1 MFEMKTLPY
10 NYSSLEPIISTTTV
24 NIHYNKHEKG
34 YLDRLNKFL
43 SEAGYNGHYTIPEII
58 LNIDK
63 FPIEYRGDILYNAGG
78 VVNHDLYWNSIG
90 KLSLPSGKLLE
101 KIVNVYGSYDSFK
114 KKFIEEAN
122 KVIGSGYTFLVMDNK
137 NNLNIINLSNQDSP
151 LSYGYEPLF
160 TIDLWEHAY
169 YLDYQNRRADYINNF
184 FSIVNF
190 DEASKKYESKN
201 TKII

>member
-10 NYSSLEPIISTTTV
+10 NYDGLEPMISTTTV

-43 SEAGYNGHYTIPEII
+43 SEAGYSGNYTIPEII

-63 FPIEYRGDILYNAGG
+63 FPLEYRGDILYNAGG
-78 VVNHDLYWNSIG
+78 VVNHDLYWNSMG
-90 KLSLPSGKLLE
+90 KLSLPNGKLLE
-101 KIVNVYGSYDSFK
+101 KIVDVYGSYDSFK
-114 KKFIEEAN
+114 KKIIEEAN

-137 NNLNIINLSNQDSP
+137 KNLNIINLSNQDSP

-190 DEASKKYESKN
+190 DKASKKYESKN

>member
-10 NYSSLEPIISTTTV
+10 NYSGLEPIVSTTTV

-43 SEAGYNGHYTIPEII
+43 REAGYNGHYTIPEII

-78 VVNHDLYWNSIG
+78 VVNHDLYWNSMG

-169 YLDYQNRRADYINNF
+169 YLDYQNRRSDYINNF

>member
-10 NYSSLEPIISTTTV
+10 NYSGLEPMISTTTV

-43 SEAGYNGHYTIPEII
+43 REAGYNGNYTIPEII

-78 VVNHDLYWNSIG
+78 VVNHDLYWNSMG
-90 KLSLPSGKLLE
+90 KLSLASGKLLE
-101 KIVNVYGSYDSFK
+101 KIVDVYGSYDSFK

-190 DEASKKYESKN
+190 DEASKKYESKS

>member
-10 NYSSLEPIISTTTV
+10 NYSGLEPIISTTTV

-43 SEAGYNGHYTIPEII
+43 SEAGYNGNYTIPEII

-63 FPIEYRGDILYNAGG
+63 FPMEYRGDILYNAGG
-78 VVNHDLYWNSIG
+78 VVNHDLYWNSMG
-90 KLSLPSGKLLE
+90 KLSLPNGKLLE
-101 KIVNVYGSYDSFK
+101 KIVDVYGSYDSFK

-137 NNLNIINLSNQDSP
+137 KNLNIINLSNQDSP

-190 DEASKKYESKN
+190 DEASRKYESKD
-201 TKII
+201 TKTI

>member
-63 FPIEYRGDILYNAGG
+63 FPMEYRGDILYNAGG

-169 YLDYQNRRADYINNF
+169 YLDYQNRRSDYINNF

>member
-1 MFEMKTLPY
+1 MFEIKTLPY
-10 NYSSLEPIISTTTV
+10 NYDGLEPIISTTTV

-43 SEAGYNGHYTIPEII
+43 READYNGNYTIPEII
-58 LNIDK
+58 INIDE
-63 FPIEYRGDILYNAGG
+63 FPMEYRGDILYNAGG
-78 VVNHDLYWNSIG
+78 VVNHDLYWNSMG
-90 KLSLPSGKLLE
+90 KLSLPGGKLLE
-101 KIVNVYGSYDSFK
+101 KIVSTYGSYDSFK

-137 NNLNIINLSNQDSP
+137 KNLNIINLSNQDSP

-169 YLDYQNRRADYINNF
+169 YLDYQNKRTDYINNF

>member
-1 MFEMKTLPY
+1 MFEMKILPY
-10 NYSSLEPIISTTTV
+10 NYSGLEPIISTTTV

-43 SEAGYNGHYTIPEII
+43 SEAGYNGNYTIPEII

-63 FPIEYRGDILYNAGG
+63 FPMEYRGDILYNAGG
-78 VVNHDLYWNSIG
+78 VVNHDLYWNSMG
-90 KLSLPSGKLLE
+90 KLSLPNGKLLE
-101 KIVNVYGSYDSFK
+101 KIVDVYGSYDSFK

-137 NNLNIINLSNQDSP
+137 KNLNIINLSNQDSP

-190 DEASKKYESKN
+190 DEASRKYESKD
-201 TKII
+201 TKTI

>member
-1 MFEMKTLPY
+1 MYEMKDLPY
-10 NYSSLEPIISTTTV
+10 KYDALEPIISTTTV

-43 SEAGYNGHYTIPEII
+43 HEAGYNGNYTIHEII
-58 LNIDK
+58 LNINK
-63 FPIEYRGDILYNAGG
+63 FPMEYRGDILYNAGG
-78 VVNHDLYWNSIG
+78 VVNHDLYWNSMG

-169 YLDYQNRRADYINNF
+169 YLDYQNRRSDYINNF

-190 DEASKKYESKN
+190 DEASKKYENKD

>member
-10 NYSSLEPIISTTTV
+10 NYSGLEPIISTTTV

-43 SEAGYNGHYTIPEII
+43 SEAGYNGNYTIPEII

-63 FPIEYRGDILYNAGG
+63 FPMEYRGDILYNAGG
-78 VVNHDLYWNSIG
+78 VVNHDLYWNSMG
-90 KLSLPSGKLLE
+90 KLSLPNGKLLE
-101 KIVNVYGSYDSFK
+101 KIVDVYGSYDSFK

-122 KVIGSGYTFLVMDNK
+122 EVIGSGYTFLVMDNK

-190 DEASKKYESKN
+190 DEASRKYESKD
-201 TKII
+201 TKTI